1 MQSQRMQFESELIRH
16 RGTLDEKLEEAN
28 RRHQIELKNEKEKAK
43 IEQEEWK
50 NEFLRKQKE

>member
-1 MQSQRMQFESELIRH
+1 MQFEADLIRQ
-16 RGTLDEKLEEAN
+16 RGTLDEKLEEAQ
-28 RRHQIELKNEKEKAK
+28 RRHQVELKNVKEKAK